1 MQVAHCRMQHIQ
13 YCATSS
19 TLTEIQRA
27 KPPPRQL
34 GFGNPF
40 EKSQRR
46 RQQDWILKGQQAG

>member
-27 KPPPRQL
+27 QIAKPPPRQL

-40 EKSQRR
+40 EKSQRK
-46 RQQDWILKGQQAG
+46 IPGVSKIGS